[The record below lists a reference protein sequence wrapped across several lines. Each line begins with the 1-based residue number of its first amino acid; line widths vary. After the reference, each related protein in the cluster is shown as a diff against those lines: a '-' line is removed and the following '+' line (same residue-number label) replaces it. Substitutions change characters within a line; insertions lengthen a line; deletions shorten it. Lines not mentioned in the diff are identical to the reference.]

1 LPVNSNWDHAQLAK
15 ERLAHLR
22 NFYDLLDELERK
34 LGARTLSECS
44 GRMVW
49 PLRGVY
55 FFMEED
61 ENRSDTGLGF
71 RVTRVG
77 THAITTT
84 SKTTLWNRLSQ
95 HRGQEKSGGGN
106 HRGSIFRL
114 LVGTAL
120 IAKRGYDLP
129 SWGVGN
135 NAPPDVRKCEHQLE
149 CEVSRTIGAM
159 RILWLGIDDFPEATS
174 SRSYIERNVIGLLS
188 NFERYP
194 LDPPTEGWL
203 GHNCNRHR
211 VRRSGLWN
219 QNHVDQSYDPEF
231 LVCLERLI
239 SNAEH
244 KK

>member
-1 LPVNSNWDHAQLAK
+1 MAK